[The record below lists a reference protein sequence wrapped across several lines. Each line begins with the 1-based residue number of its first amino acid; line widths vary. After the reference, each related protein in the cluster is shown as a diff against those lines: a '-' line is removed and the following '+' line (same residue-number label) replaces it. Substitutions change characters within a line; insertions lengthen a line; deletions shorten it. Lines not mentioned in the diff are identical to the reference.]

1 MRAKGF
7 LAEFGEGGEFRRGHS
22 KQGCRWQKVLDTQS
36 PFSKGAESWKV
47 PGGSLPKGALKQIP
61 KDQRRD
67 PLISRFREPLHTGS
81 SECSLPARAF
91 GDWWSRTKLT
101 APQ

>member
-22 KQGCRWQKVLDTQS
+22 EQGCRWQKVPDTQS

-67 PLISRFREPLHTGS
+67 PLISRFRES
-81 SECSLPARAF
+81 RF
-91 GDWWSRTKLT
+91 SRTRVPPSAASPPGLWAT
-101 APQ
+101 GGAGQN